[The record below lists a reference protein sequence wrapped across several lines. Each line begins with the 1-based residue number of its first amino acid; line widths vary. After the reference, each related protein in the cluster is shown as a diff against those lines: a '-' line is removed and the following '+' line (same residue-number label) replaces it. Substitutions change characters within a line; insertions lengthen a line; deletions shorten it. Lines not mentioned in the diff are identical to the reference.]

1 MPTIST
7 FYGITIYMYFND
19 HNPPHIHAS
28 YSGKDAKFNIQT
40 GVSSNDSFPKN
51 ATRLVC
57 EFIELHRDELMTM
70 WETKVLATIPGL
82 D

>member
-51 ATRLVC
+51 ATRLV
-57 EFIELHRDELMTM
+57 
-70 WETKVLATIPGL
+70 
-82 D
+82 